1 MILLPNVSGKLH
13 GVVGLGKSG
22 RATVASLLASGAQV
36 IAWDDGEAG
45 RNAAQHEFPSIGIK
59 PIAEWDFTS
68 LQSLIMSPGIFL
80 THPAVIA
87 AKKAGVEVIGD
98 IELLYRAQSHAT
110 YICITGTN
118 GKSTTTTLIAHVL
131 QACGKR
137 VEMGGN
143 LGTPALALAP
153 LGANGIY
160 VLELSS
166 YQLDLVRTTKFN
178 TALLL
183 NISPDHLDHHG
194 SMENYVAAKMHIF
207 DRMDGDDIAII
218 GVDDATCEAICRTML
233 FETEQ
238 LVLPIAAGCSVT
250 HGVHWASGKL
260 FNTLGE
266 INIDLIDDISAI
278 KSLQGEHNGQNAAAA
293 YAACLVNGC
302 AHADIINAMQTY
314 PGLAHRMEWL
324 GEISGMQ
331 FVNDSKATNADAAEK
346 ALKTY
351 DDIYW
356 ILGGVS
362 KEGGIEPLAK
372 YFPKIRHAYL
382 IGEAAA
388 DFAKTLEGQVSYTHC
403 GTLENAFDAANNA
416 AALAAQKNGHS
427 TPCVLLSPACASF
440 DQFANFEVRGA
451 AFAQLVAALKAGG
464 THAATA

>member
-1 MILLPNVSGKLH
+1 MILLPFASGKIY

-36 IAWDDGEAG
+36 LAWDDGEAG
-45 RNAAQHEFPSIGIK
+45 RNAAQKEFSALVIK
-59 PIAEWDFTS
+59 PIAEWNFSALTS
-68 LQSLIMSPGIFL
+68 LVMSPGIL
-80 THPAVIA
+80 ISHPAVMA
-87 AKKAGVEVIGD
+87 AQKSSVEVIGD
-98 IELLYRAQSHAT
+98 IELLYRAQPAAT
-110 YICITGTN
+110 YVCITGTN

-131 QACGKR
+131 KACGKR
-137 VEMGGN
+137 VEVGGN

-153 LGANGIY
+153 LGVDGIY

-194 SMENYVAAKMHIF
+194 NMENYVAAKMHIF
-207 DRMDGDDIAII
+207 DRMDADDIAIV
-218 GVDDATCEAICRTML
+218 GVDDTTCEAICRTL
-233 FETEQ
+233 LHETEQ
-238 LVLPIAAGCSVT
+238 LVLPIAASCTVT
-250 HGVHWASGKL
+250 HGVYWANGAL
-260 FNTLGE
+260 HNTLRDAAQVG
-266 INIDLIDDISAI
+266 DISGV

-293 YAACLVNGC
+293 YAACLINGC
-302 AHADIINAMQTY
+302 GHADIIAAMQTY

-324 GEISGMQ
+324 GEIGGVQ

-351 DDIYW
+351 DDMYW
-356 ILGGVS
+356 ILGGVA
-362 KEGGIEPLAK
+362 KEGGIAPLAQ

-388 DFAKTLEGQVSYTHC
+388 DFVKTLEGQVSYTQC
-403 GTLENAFDAANNA
+403 GTLDKAFDAAKKA
-416 AALAAQKNGHS
+416 ATLAAQKNPE
-427 TPCVLLSPACASF
+427 TRPCVLLSPACASF

-451 AFAQLVAALKAGG
+451 AFSKLFVALKAGG
-464 THAATA
+464 NDAATA